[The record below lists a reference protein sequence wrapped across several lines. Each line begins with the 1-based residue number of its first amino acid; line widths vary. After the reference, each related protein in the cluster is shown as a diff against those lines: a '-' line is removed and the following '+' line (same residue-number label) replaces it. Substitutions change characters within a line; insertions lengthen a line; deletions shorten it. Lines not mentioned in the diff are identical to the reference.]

1 MFKSLHKTL
10 GVASLSAAMAFGAA
24 LPANAADITFGW
36 TAWADAEFVTKLAK
50 DIIEENWDYD
60 VELTM
65 SDIAL
70 QFEGV
75 ANGDIDGMMMA
86 WLPETHA
93 DYWERYQDDVVD
105 LGPLYDG
112 AVLGWAVPDYIPEDK
127 LDSIEDLKDSEIHDK
142 LEGIIQGIDPGAGL
156 MRLSKE
162 TVKTYGLDNYQVR
175 SASESAMTAALDRA
189 INRDEWIVVTAWTPH
204 WMFGSW
210 DLRFLDD
217 PKGSLGGE
225 EHIDAVVREGFKED
239 FPEVAQFMEN
249 YYIPLDMLQKYMFKA
264 QEDGYDTAIA
274 AFKDDHGDMI
284 EEWLAGD

>member
-1 MFKSLHKTL
+1 
-10 GVASLSAAMAFGAA
+10 
-24 LPANAADITFGW
+24 
-36 TAWADAEFVTKLAK
+36 
-50 DIIEENWDYD
+50 
-60 VELTM
+60 
-65 SDIAL
+65 
-70 QFEGV
+70 
-75 ANGDIDGMMMA
+75 
-86 WLPETHA
+86 
-93 DYWERYQDDVVD
+93 YWERYQDDVVD

-239 FPEVAQFMEN
+239 FQDVAQFMEN
-249 YYIPLDMLQKYMFKA
+249 YYIPLDMLQTYMFKA
-264 QEDGYDTAIA
+264 QEDGYDTDIA
-274 AFKDDHGDMI
+274 AVKADHAEII
-284 EEWLAGD
+284 EECVAGEVL